1 MGDASPWTR
10 LQEIL
15 NITVLC
21 VSVSIGRLAPV
32 AFEPCSRVL
41 AEAPNVEERPGTPP
55 NVKVHIDVVP
65 IPR

>member
-15 NITVLC
+15 NITVLS

-32 AFEPCSRVL
+32 ALEPCSRAL
-41 AEAPNVEERPGTPP
+41 AEASNAEERPGTPP
-55 NVKVHIDVVP
+55 KAKVHIDVVP